1 MTSQEIVEEFQ
12 QLEQKLG
19 TLRTRAE
26 EEESTLSQLEG
37 QVHELSE
44 KRVLTRRAAAELEDL
59 LVQKR
64 AEFIRAEYD
73 VAFQAREQAAARLA
87 EAISQALAEIDI
99 YDRAQQALAAL
110 GGGQDAHDAQAEPE
124 VVTTSWERLVNA
136 VQQRIIEQHE
146 NELVEIASRSL
157 SPAAI
162 RELPEHLRDA
172 ARARIRARRRSRF
185 PRSA

>member
-1 MTSQEIVEEFQ
+1 VTSQEIVEEFQ

-44 KRVLTRRAAAELEDL
+44 KSVRTRREAAELESL
-59 LVQKR
+59 LMQKR

-110 GGGQDAHDAQAEPE
+110 GGGQDRP
-124 VVTTSWERLVNA
+124 SPRLSLRRGSGWSTLFSSGSPSNM
-136 VQQRIIEQHE
+136 RMSS
-146 NELVEIASRSL
+146 SR
-157 SPAAI
+157 
-162 RELPEHLRDA
+162 
-172 ARARIRARRRSRF
+172 
-185 PRSA
+185 

>member
-44 KRVLTRRAAAELEDL
+44 KSVRTRREAAELEDL

-99 YDRAQQALAAL
+99 YDRAQQALATLQA
-110 GGGQDAHDAQAEPE
+110 GPAGREAQGEPE
-124 VVTTSWERLVNA
+124 PATTSWERLVNA
-136 VQQRIIEQHE
+136 VQQRITEQHE
-146 NELVEIASRSL
+146 NELVEIASRSM